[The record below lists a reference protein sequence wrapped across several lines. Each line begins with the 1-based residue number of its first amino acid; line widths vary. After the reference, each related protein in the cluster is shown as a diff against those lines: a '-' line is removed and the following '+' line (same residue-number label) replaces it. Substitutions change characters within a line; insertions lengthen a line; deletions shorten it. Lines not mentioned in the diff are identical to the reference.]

1 MDITM
6 SKYKFD
12 GKTLKYGGS
21 TIANVSGNNI
31 RKGSGSIT
39 EGNIRND
46 QIRKGSGSLVIAN
59 VKGKDIRQGSGS
71 TKIGTLDDVD
81 KVIEGPGGITKAAL
95 WVLFIR

>member
-1 MDITM
+1 M

-12 GKTLKYGGS
+12 GRSLKLGSS

-31 RKGSGSIT
+31 RKGSGSST

-46 QIRKGSGSLVIAN
+46 QIRQGSGSSVIAN
-59 VKGKDIRQGSGS
+59 VRGRDIRQGSGS
-71 TKIGTLDDVD
+71 SKIGTMDDVD

-95 WVLFIR
+95 WVLFVK